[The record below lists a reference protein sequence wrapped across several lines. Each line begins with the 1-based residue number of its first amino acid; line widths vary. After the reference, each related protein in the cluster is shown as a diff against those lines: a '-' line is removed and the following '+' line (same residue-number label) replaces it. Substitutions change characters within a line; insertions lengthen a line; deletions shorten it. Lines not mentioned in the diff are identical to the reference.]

1 VDNAQMLDEYALI
14 DGEEMGEYACKVLEL
29 YDRVLELYEAYGKS
43 TSIGQEFKLVLDA
56 EILRLLVYYKEHC
69 HIEECTEV
77 IEKKYS
83 RLVWDL

>member
-14 DGEEMGEYACKVLEL
+14 DGEEMGEYARKV
-29 YDRVLELYEAYGKS
+29 VELYEAYGKS

-56 EILRLLVYYKEHC
+56 EILRLLVYYKEQC